1 MREQACTNGECCRLC
16 PLENE
21 LNAGRTR
28 FFTAAA
34 QQATSNKQK
43 AKSKKQQATS
53 NKQQATSSKQQA
65 TSSKQQAAS
74 NKQQAASNK
83 QCMDGCQ
90 QRCAKA
96 GTAAGQ
102 PAAWGAALLVLL
114 VLDISSAVL
123 VLVPGASFP

>member
-43 AKSKKQQATS
+43 AKSNKQQATS
-53 NKQQATSSKQQA
+53 NKQQATSN
-65 TSSKQQAAS
+65 KQQAAS

>member
-43 AKSKKQQATS
+43 AKSNKQQATS
-53 NKQQATSSKQQA
+53 NKQQATSN
-65 TSSKQQAAS
+65 KQQAAS

-102 PAAWGAALLVLL
+102 PAAWGAALLVQL